1 MKRLVSQD
9 IQFEDWQQILPRA
22 NCGHCRNEVVSVAV
36 DVLMIVL
43 SEMHPHDCELD
54 LVIRWVSK
62 IKIRCYNSTNFA
74 STTPNLFA
82 LPVKIP
88 QKFLNHNPA
97 IGVKK

>member
-9 IQFEDWQQILPRA
+9 IQLEDWQQILPRA
-22 NCGHCRNEVVSVAV
+22 NCGHCRNEIVSVAV

-62 IKIRCYNSTNFA
+62 MNE
-74 STTPNLFA
+74 
-82 LPVKIP
+82 LPML
-88 QKFLNHNPA
+88 Q
-97 IGVKK
+97 